1 MPLKEMRRVGPPA
14 TYKKSNNP
22 ARQLRHAAWVGNL
35 KEVKQ
40 LVKKKDVDV
49 NSVDAD
55 GFTPLLI
62 AVRWNRLEVAKFL
75 LEKRRA
81 DTTKRTNEG
90 DSVYNVAELH
100 GHTELATYLQS
111 KGVSTAPNKLRAQRA
126 SSAGQWLRMSFDA
139 KNPTSVGNTAE
150 DQSESPCGMLM
161 GFDRSGRITP
171 PEGMPECPPSP
182 MSPTFPSPS
191 SPTHDESRDSA
202 GSEPE
207 PQPEPEP
214 EPEPQLERE
223 LQSAEP
229 EPEPEPEP
237 ERCDEGVPHVVW
249 RCESLADDV

>member
-1 MPLKEMRRVGPPA
+1 
-14 TYKKSNNP
+14 
-22 ARQLRHAAWVGNL
+22 
-35 KEVKQ
+35 
-40 LVKKKDVDV
+40 
-49 NSVDAD
+49 
-55 GFTPLLI
+55 
-62 AVRWNRLEVAKFL
+62 
-75 LEKRRA
+75 
-81 DTTKRTNEG
+81 
-90 DSVYNVAELH
+90 
-100 GHTELATYLQS
+100 
-111 KGVSTAPNKLRAQRA
+111 
-126 SSAGQWLRMSFDA
+126 
-139 KNPTSVGNTAE
+139 
-150 DQSESPCGMLM
+150 
-161 GFDRSGRITP
+161 
-171 PEGMPECPPSP
+171 